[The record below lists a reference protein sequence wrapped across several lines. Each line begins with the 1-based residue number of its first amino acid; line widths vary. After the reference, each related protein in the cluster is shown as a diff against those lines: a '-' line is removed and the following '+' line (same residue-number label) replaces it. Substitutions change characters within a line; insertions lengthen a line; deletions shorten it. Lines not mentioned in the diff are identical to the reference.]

1 MKTQPSRQRGL
12 SLLGWV
18 VVLMVLVVFGTAAFR
33 MIPAYMEYNTISS
46 AITSVLDDNKTAL
59 MSPGEVR
66 DSIGKRFLINQVD
79 AINTSDLNIEKD
91 GGQLSVGVDYEVR
104 QPMFYNVFVVMQFDH
119 TFKKNI
125 RQ

>member
-18 VVLMVLVVFGTAAFR
+18 VVLIVLVVFGTAAFR
-33 MIPAYMEYNTISS
+33 MVPAYMEYNTISS
-46 AITSVLDDNKTAL
+46 AIESVLDDNKTAL

-66 DSIGKRFLINQVD
+66 ESIGKRFLINQVD
-79 AINTSDLNIEKD
+79 AIGENDLDIEKA

-104 QPMFYNVFVVMQFDH
+104 QPMFYNVYVLMKFDH